1 MRSIK
6 PPSKPGGGG
15 GPPIGIGGGGGGELE
30 EGVDEVLDT
39 VSGGVFEVFFE
50 VSAGWVE

>member
-1 MRSIK
+1 MAGEEGRWRWELCEWAV
-6 PPSKPGGGG
+6 
-15 GPPIGIGGGGGGELE
+15 GGGGGGELE

-50 VSAGWVE
+50 VSAGWVESVE